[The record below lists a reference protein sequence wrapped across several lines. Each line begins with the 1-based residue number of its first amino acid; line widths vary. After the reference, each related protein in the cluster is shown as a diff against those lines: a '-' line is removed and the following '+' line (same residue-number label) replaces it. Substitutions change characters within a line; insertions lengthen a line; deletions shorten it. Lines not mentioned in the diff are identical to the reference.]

1 MDFYCNSCNIGF
13 QWIWNNKIW
22 RLWIRWNDEHDVR
35 KLRKRH
41 DVFRLD
47 LRNPHNCGT
56 CVPDNL
62 VMAANTKSEKKIMV
76 NKEKINGK
84 IIISDLS
91 FGKIGNI
98 IYHKLEP
105 GNSGMYTFKGY
116 KKLFNDNNFKNIRQ
130 ERLGLTSIYTEG
142 RK

>member
-84 IIISDLS
+84 GYYQCNICKFYYKEKS
-91 FGKIGNI
+91 FAEKCERWCKEHKRCNLKITKYAI
-98 IYHKLEP
+98 KP
-105 GNSGMYTFKGY
+105 K
-116 KKLFNDNNFKNIRQ
+116 R
-130 ERLGLTSIYTEG
+130 R
-142 RK
+142 